1 VKCFG
6 LSNSPLR
13 GECLRVGLRFNIEEI
28 PGNGLEDRVSQG
40 IWQRESAKDIA
51 DGEKQGNVITR

>member
-1 VKCFG
+1 M
-6 LSNSPLR
+6 
-13 GECLRVGLRFNIEEI
+13 GLRFNIEEI